1 MKTLIA
7 TLLLLLL
14 AGCAGVRLVDTQ
26 VQAVSTLAPGST
38 ALTAAHYRFDRL
50 PLQAAQ
56 PGFDR
61 AEALAQAA
69 LARVGLVRDEAG
81 ATVSVQLTVRVGSY
95 LVDASGR
102 PYGGPGWMGGA
113 GGVGGYGQ
121 IMIGSGG
128 MFGIG
133 MRSMPSTL
141 YRHEV
146 NLVLRDVRTNQV
158 LYETRAVNE
167 GPWSDADQV
176 LAAVFEAALRDF
188 PYPPAGPRQ
197 VNIEIP
203 R

>member
-7 TLLLLLL
+7 TLFMLLLS
-14 AGCAGVRLVDTQ
+14 GCAGVRLVDTQ

-38 ALTAAHYRFDRL
+38 ALTGAHYRFERL
-50 PLQAAQ
+50 PLQTAQ

-61 AEALAQAA
+61 TEALAQAA

-81 ATVSVQLTVRVGSY
+81 ATVSVQLSVRAGSY
-95 LVDASGR
+95 LVDSSGR
-102 PYGGPGWMGGA
+102 PYSGPGWTGGA
-113 GGVGGYGQ
+113 GGYGQ
-121 IMIGSGG
+121 LMIGSSG

-146 NLVLRDVRTNQV
+146 NLVLRDVRSSQV

-188 PYPPAGPRQ
+188 PNPPAGPHLI
-197 VNIEIP
+197 NIEIP